1 MSKETSIIDE
11 RVVAPR
17 GWDALEIRLKD
28 RGLSCP
34 EIQEARKSFFE
45 GIETLSKMFLAIY
58 AAEKKSADDNKLL
71 V

>member
-1 MSKETSIIDE
+1 MIKESSTIDE
-11 RVVAPR
+11 RGVAPR

-28 RGLSCP
+28 RGLSCS
-34 EIQEARKSFFE
+34 EIQEARKSFFD

-58 AAEKKSADDNKLL
+58 AAEKKSADGNKSL